1 MAHLEEKTSLYEAMW
16 RGFRCRCP
24 KCGKGHL
31 EGTVKK
37 VVRKI
42 IELSRQGVHFATFP
56 ETVRAATLPLC
67 SGLSRWARNLKS
79 IEQSVTVLSA
89 TTRAISGNSTFKLE
103 AVGAPAPL
111 VRGGLHLGGKA

>member
-16 RGFRCRCP
+16 
-24 KCGKGHL
+24 L
-31 EGTVKK
+31 
-37 VVRKI
+37 RKI

-56 ETVRAATLPLC
+56 ETVRAVTLPLC
-67 SGLSRWARNLKS
+67 SGLSRLARNLKL
-79 IEQSVTVLSA
+79 IEQSVTVPSA